1 MKFKVGDRIK
11 YIGERRDNAF
21 TPQYGGEYGK
31 ILGTVLADYTGRF
44 KIRYGPGDD
53 PHIKLKVHWDN
64 GNENGYPED
73 WLKDFEVEDK
83 QLKLFG

>member
-11 YIGERRDNAF
+11 YIGEMWNEF
-21 TPQYGGEYGK
+21 TSRYGGKYGK
-31 ILGTVLADYTGRF
+31 ILGTVLAEYTGKFRT
-44 KIRYGPGDD
+44 RYGCGDSF
-53 PHIKLKVHWDN
+53 IKLKVHWDN

-73 WLKDFEVEDK
+73 WLEDFEVEQK